1 MVNEIICAG
10 CRFVLIALLAW
21 LPTLLVA
28 APPEPRAQPESQSG
42 AAEQPAKKQ
51 PAGKSQ
57 KPAAE
62 KPDTEKPA
70 AEQPEAGETE
80 KVEPTPTPKPT
91 IVELS
96 DETAAVVDK
105 RYPES
110 VADLRAIESQLQ
122 RVLKAATPSTVSIQI
137 GGAFGSGVIV
147 SPDGLILTAGHVCGQ
162 PGRKAVFIFPD
173 GRRVKGETLGVNRQI
188 DSGMARITEPG
199 PWPYMK
205 MAEAGDI
212 KAGQWVVAIGQPGGF
227 DGERTPPVRLG
238 RVLFANDD
246 VINTDCTLVGGDSGG
261 PLFNMRGE
269 VIGIHSRIG
278 QSITN
283 NFHVPISTYHGTRDR
298 LIAGEIWGGRLG
310 SREQVQQR
318 PLLGVA
324 GNDLEGKAKITQ
336 VFDNMPAARAGIKVG
351 DIVKS
356 FDGESIGSFDDFSR
370 RVLSSKPGSQVKIGL
385 LRDDKPL
392 EIEVRLAITPMAL
405 PGSSDFEP
413 PAEEEG

>member
-1 MVNEIICAG
+1 MVNQVICAG
-10 CRFVLIALLAW
+10 HRLLLIATLVSLAN
-21 LPTLLVA
+21 LTVA
-28 APPEPRAQPESQSG
+28 APPEPEAKPSPKAAEAAQPS
-42 AAEQPAKKQ
+42 P
-51 PAGKSQ
+51 
-57 KPAAE
+57 
-62 KPDTEKPA
+62 T
-70 AEQPEAGETE
+70 
-80 KVEPTPTPKPT
+80 KVA
-91 IVELS
+91 LD
-96 DETAAVVDK
+96 DETAKALEK

-110 VADLRAIESQLQ
+110 VDDLRAIENQLKQ
-122 RVLKAATPSTVSIQI
+122 VLTAASPSTVSIQI

-147 SPDGLILTAGHVCGQ
+147 SPDGLVLTAGHVCGQ

-173 GRRVKGETLGVNRQI
+173 GTRVKGETLGVNRQI

-212 KAGQWVVAIGQPGGF
+212 KSGQWVVAIGQPGGF

-298 LIAGEIWGGRLG
+298 LVAGEIWGGRLG

-336 VFDNMPAARAGIKVG
+336 VFGNMPAARAGIKVG
-351 DIVKS
+351 DIVES
-356 FDGESIGSFDDFSR
+356 FDGKSIESFDDFSR
-370 RVLSSKPGSQVKIGL
+370 RVLSSKPGAQVKIGL

-392 EIEVRLAITPMAL
+392 EIEVRLAVTPMAL
-405 PGSSDFEP
+405 PGSPDFEP
-413 PAEEEG
+413 PSEEEG